1 MNQILFGLKRE
12 YWEHKRLLLT
22 LPIIVTALFCLVA
35 IVATWQ
41 HHFSDSGVSISI
53 HPDGESIDLQ
63 VSVDDQDVI
72 VIDKESSNSAS
83 AEPSYEEPQVNEN
96 ETGSQDGEFWFI
108 GIYLGVAWLA
118 ALFYAQ
124 STLFNDRRD
133 KSILYWKTMPVSELQ
148 TVLSKYLFAIFGFS
162 VVAIGI
168 GLMTSIILMGYAQFV
183 FPPEMLAEDTAGMRP
198 HKLLLWPVLA
208 VLSALLWCAPV
219 FALFLF
225 VSAWSKKMPLLM
237 LLVIV
242 IVIRLIERILFS
254 SDHVFDFL
262 SAHSPFYLLG
272 VISESESSLEFLSFF
287 FIESFASLVFGLLI
301 AAVLIWRTAWYRDHR
316 FEL

>member
-22 LPIIVTALFCLVA
+22 LPIIVTTLFCLVA

-53 HPDGESIDLQ
+53 HPDGESVDLH
-63 VSVDDQDVI
+63 VSVDNEDVI
-72 VIDKESSNSAS
+72 LIDKDSNDSSSDDLATEETQAS
-83 AEPSYEEPQVNEN
+83 EHEPS
-96 ETGSQDGEFWFI
+96 SQEDEFWFI

-162 VVAIGI
+162 FVAIGV
-168 GLMTSIILMGYAQFV
+168 GLITSVILMGYAQFV

-198 HKLLLWPVLA
+198 NKLLLWPILA
-208 VLSALLWCAPV
+208 VLSAVLWCAPV

-254 SDHVFDFL
+254 SDHVFDFI
-262 SAHSPFYLLG
+262 SMHSPFYLLG
-272 VISESESSLEFLSFF
+272 VISESESSAEFLSFF
-287 FIESFASLVFGLLI
+287 FVESFLSLVLGLLI